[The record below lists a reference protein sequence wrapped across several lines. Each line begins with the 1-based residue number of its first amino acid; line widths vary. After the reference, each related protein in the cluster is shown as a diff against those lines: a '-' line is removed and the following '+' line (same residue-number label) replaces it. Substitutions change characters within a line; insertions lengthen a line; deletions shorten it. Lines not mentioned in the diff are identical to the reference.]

1 MSLAQE
7 EIAARNAAAAEA
19 ARGEKKK
26 CGYGALPQCDTEEE
40 QDNGGALTLVGGVL
54 VGSVALSVPFY
65 CIHLG
70 GSIPGLAACCR
81 RSSLLAVAAPCSD

>member
-1 MSLAQE
+1 MAQE

-19 ARGEKKK
+19 ARSEKKK

-40 QDNGGALTLVGGVL
+40 QDNGGALGLVGGVL

-65 CIHLG
+65 WKNVARLVTKIASG
-70 GSIPGLAACCR
+70 GKDDGYDSIK
-81 RSSLLAVAAPCSD
+81 